1 MGNNQILTN
10 KRITALAFYVN
21 QTGDVTEKIFTG
33 KGLGSMASGRLQFS
47 PAIQSAK
54 RNNAEVKIFSL
65 HSDHPSD
72 FQNLKKSDVCLVGKM
87 AANTEALVH
96 SMILANLAAVSRLK
110 NSGSTI
116 ALQYCD
122 NYLDAKGPLKD
133 FYEDLFK
140 MSDIIIF
147 PSNSLLSISKK
158 HIRGH
163 HQVHIIK
170 DPWQVRKWHEFN
182 SLKTERSETIRL
194 IWFGSNK
201 NIPYLINAI
210 PQLVTESDNSLNY
223 ELTIL
228 GLEFGLSKFKK
239 FFPSFPQK
247 SNWTFRL
254 VPWNND
260 NQPEQL
266 ETEIVRAHISIIP
279 SDPTDPLKIGVS
291 HNRLVDSVRGG
302 CIAIASPMGSYVEL
316 EELALLGDNFGEL
329 LNDAVKNYE
338 NITIKTRSARIRSLQ
353 DFSPDVNE
361 QHWDEFW
368 ANAIKSRNDANRI
381 ATTK

>member
-54 RNNAEVKIFSL
+54 RNNAVVEIFSL
-65 HSDHPSD
+65 HSNNPSD
-72 FQNLKKSDVCLVGKM
+72 FQNLKKSDICLVGKM

-122 NYLDAKGPLKD
+122 NYLDSKGPLKD

-147 PSNSLLSISKK
+147 PSNSLLNISKK
-158 HIRGH
+158 HINDH
-163 HQVHIIK
+163 HRVHIIK
-170 DPWQVRKWHEFN
+170 DPWQVRQWNDFN
-182 SLKTERSETIRL
+182 SLKPERSQTIRL

-210 PQLVTESDNSLNY
+210 PQLVSESDSSLNY

-239 FFPSFPQK
+239 FFPGFPQK

-254 VPWNND
+254 VPWSNN

-266 ETEIVRAHISIIP
+266 ESEIERAHISIIP
-279 SDPTDPLKIGVS
+279 SDPSDPLKIGVS
-291 HNRLVDSVRGG
+291 HNRLVDSIRGG
-302 CIAIASPMGSYVEL
+302 CITIASPMGSYLEL

-329 LNDAVKNYE
+329 LNNAVKNYE
-338 NITIKTRSARIRSLQ
+338 KIVTKIRSFRIKALQ
-353 DFSPDVNE
+353 EFSPEINE
-361 QHWDEFW
+361 KHWDKFW
-368 ANAIKSRNDANRI
+368 TNAIQSRNNS
-381 ATTK
+381 K